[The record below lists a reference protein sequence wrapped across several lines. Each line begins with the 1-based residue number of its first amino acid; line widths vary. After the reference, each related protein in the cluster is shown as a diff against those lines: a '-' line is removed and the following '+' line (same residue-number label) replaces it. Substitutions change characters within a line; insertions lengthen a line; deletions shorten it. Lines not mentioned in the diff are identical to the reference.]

1 MWQMGAVVPAT
12 YRKRIYLSLNAELIL
27 KNKVK
32 NSKCTERPEFPEST
46 GFQKSKYVLPKYS
59 LFFHCKTLA

>member
-1 MWQMGAVVPAT
+1 MPAT

-27 KNKVK
+27 KDKIK

-46 GFQKSKYVLPKYS
+46 GFQKIKYVLPKYS
-59 LFFHCKTLA
+59 LVFHCKIFA